1 LGNRPP
7 RRVDAISYDRAIATP
22 VDTNRGFFMRLRRLI
37 ASGLL
42 ISLLLSACVPSI
54 VPRSP
59 AEIAAAQNA
68 ADLASQGQ
76 FDRAAQAYL
85 MLAQDNPGRADH
97 YNLLAAEAYRE
108 ENALDRAAPIV
119 AGIQRKQLTD
129 DEPVRLDLLQAEI
142 ALHRNNP
149 TAALQLTSQPD
160 ASVPPNL
167 RPRLLTLRADAL
179 AATNDYWAA
188 ARTRVELDNQLQGL
202 DRTQNRDAAIALLA
216 RLGIPA
222 LKARAA
228 AMQPGD
234 LMLPWVDEALGHLG
248 VTVASAQ
255 PSLEQPVGTLVPG
268 SNASVRQGYKMPAR
282 IALLLPN
289 SDGLVAVGSA
299 VREGFFAAYF
309 QSANTHA
316 PRASIR
322 VYDSGASAASA
333 IKAYNQ
339 AVSDG
344 AQLVVGPL
352 THNEVMGVLGQASLP
367 VPVLALNRSD
377 NKNLP
382 AGNASQFALLPEDEG
397 AQAADHMMDRGI
409 HNAYVFTSNDDFAKR
424 AAAAFKMEWQ
434 AKGGQLA
441 GNAQIPTG
449 DVNYGD
455 AINGMNLGG
464 AGSDAGIF
472 ISMRVDQARMLLP
485 QLRVARINLPVFA
498 TSHVYGGSDNATA
511 DRDLEGVE
519 FCDAPWL
526 FDAQAGLP
534 SYQDLAAQLP
544 AARGATAQLFAFGMD
559 AWNLVPY
566 LDWLRSNPGSYL
578 PGATG
583 QLAMDTFGH
592 INRVLAWLKFQ
603 DGVARPMNGTLQMEN
618 APAGPAPASSTPVP
632 PAAPPAATPP
642 AQPAN
647 G

>member
-1 LGNRPP
+1 
-7 RRVDAISYDRAIATP
+7 
-22 VDTNRGFFMRLRRLI
+22 MRLRRL
-37 ASGLL
+37 AALGLM
-42 ISLLLSACVPSI
+42 ISLVLSACVPSV

-68 ADLASQGQ
+68 TDLANQGQ
-76 FDRAAQAYL
+76 FDKAAQAYL
-85 MLAQDNPGRADH
+85 LLAQQNPSRADH
-97 YNLLAAEAYRE
+97 YNLLAAEAYRQ

-119 AGIQRKQLTD
+119 AGIQRKELTD
-129 DEPVRLDLLQAEI
+129 DEPVRLDLLRAEI
-142 ALHRNNP
+142 ALRQNDAA
-149 TAALQLTSQPD
+149 TALQLTMQPD
-160 ASVPPNL
+160 LNVPANL
-167 RPRLLTLRADAL
+167 RPRLLTLRADAM
-179 AATNDYWAA
+179 AGTSDFWGA
-188 ARTRVELDNQLQGL
+188 ARTRVQLDDQLQGL
-202 DRTQNRDAAIALLA
+202 DRTQNRDAAISLLA
-216 RLGIPA
+216 RLGVTA

-234 LMLPWVDEALGHLG
+234 PMLPWVAEALGRLG
-248 VTVASAQ
+248 VTVSAAQ

-268 SNASVRQGYKMPAR
+268 NNASVREGYKMPAQ

-289 SDGLVAVGSA
+289 NDGLASISAA

-309 QSANTHA
+309 QSSDTHA

-322 VYDSGASAASA
+322 VYDSGGNAASA
-333 IKAYNQ
+333 IKTYEQ
-339 AVSDG
+339 AVADG

-352 THNEVMGVLGQASLP
+352 TRAEVMGVLGQSSLP

-397 AQAADHMMDRGI
+397 AQAADHMIDRGL
-409 HNAYVFTSNDDFAKR
+409 HTAYVVTSNDDFAKR
-424 AAAAFKMEWQ
+424 AAASFKMEWQ

-441 GNAQIPTG
+441 GNAQIPSNN
-449 DVNYGD
+449 VNYGD
-455 AINGMNLGG
+455 AINSLNAGN

-472 ISMRVDQARMLLP
+472 ISMRVDQARLLLP

-498 TSHVYGGSDNATA
+498 TSHIYGGSDNATA

-526 FDAQAGLP
+526 FDAQTGLP
-534 SYQDLAAQLP
+534 SYQDVSAQLP

-566 LDWLRSNPGSYL
+566 LDWLRNHPGSYL

-583 QLAMDTFGH
+583 QLAADTFGH
-592 INRVLAWLKFQ
+592 VNRVLTWLKFQ
-603 DGVARPMNGTLQMEN
+603 DGVARPMNGTLQMDN
-618 APAGPAPASSTPVP
+618 MPGGPAPAGSTP
-632 PAAPPAATPP
+632 APPATPP
-642 AQPAN
+642 VQPAN